1 MKIFLSALETNKN
14 VVHKILKLTK
24 LRYSLVSYFY
34 VRKNPEAF
42 KLILDNSDEVLIDSG
57 AYSFQVKGG
66 KTDWEGY
73 TREYAAFIRMW
84 DCPKIIGYFEMDIDV
99 LVGYEKV
106 LQLRKILEKETNKI
120 IPVWHKN
127 RGIDEFKRMC
137 EHHVLPFM
145 GQYYFAYIP
154 HPKGKILGLS
164 KIARVVD
171 YCAARMQ
178 IQERLVHDIVE
189 MIAEALTK
197 DVPAEYAPLGIAC
210 VMKAHH
216 TCKEIRGARKKGIM
230 SNSCLT
236 GLFLTDTAVRSE
248 FMSLVNNSKID

>member
-1 MKIFLSALETNKN
+1 MKIFLSALETNKS

-42 KLILDNSDEVLIDSG
+42 KLILDNSEEVLIDSG

-66 KTDWEGY
+66 KTDWDGY

-127 RGIDEFKRMC
+127 RGTEEFKRMC
-137 EHHVLPFM
+137 EQYKGRIVSISGLENRDIDPKDYNKFYNYAHNRGCLMHCLGMTKRSILDAVPFDYVDSASWKIQSVYGKANGKQVCSSYRRTNYEEVM
-145 GQYYFAYIP
+145 VANYVKWLQVQDHYFNKYRNIHKYP
-154 HPKGKILGLS
+154 
-164 KIARVVD
+164 
-171 YCAARMQ
+171 
-178 IQERLVHDIVE
+178 
-189 MIAEALTK
+189 
-197 DVPAEYAPLGIAC
+197 PL
-210 VMKAHH
+210 
-216 TCKEIRGARKKGIM
+216 R
-230 SNSCLT
+230 
-236 GLFLTDTAVRSE
+236 
-248 FMSLVNNSKID
+248 